1 MYYYNFMKPIPID
14 CIVTVGQKTLMRGC
28 DARLYIIL
36 LAEFLQGAEFQ
47 NNRSVIKAWTP
58 HLSSALG
65 ISSLKLHCVFSYTQT
80 AVWVWVWVVN
90 ISMPL
95 RVELLNNYATVTV
108 PIG

>member
-1 MYYYNFMKPIPID
+1 MKPIPID

-65 ISSLKLHCVFSYTQT
+65 ISSLKLHCVFSHTQT